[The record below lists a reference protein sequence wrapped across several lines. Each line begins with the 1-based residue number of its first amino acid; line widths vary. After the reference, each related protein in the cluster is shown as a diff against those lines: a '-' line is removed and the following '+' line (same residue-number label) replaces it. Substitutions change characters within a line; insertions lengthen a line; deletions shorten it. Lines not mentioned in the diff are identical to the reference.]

1 MAVRILLV
9 LGMLA
14 VLSSCG
20 QASSPAGKREKQG
33 GAEEAQHKT
42 EAQPKTV
49 TPVRDQEEEPTTVV
63 ADDMPTTGQANG
75 EARNSKPPTDGCL
88 GRYRGAGSVQY
99 SPDGQKIVFIS
110 AYYYVPD
117 QASASATAA
126 PGTKP
131 SEADNEICVVNADGT
146 GMVNLTDNSTDE
158 LYAAWSPDGTK
169 IAFARSFHRSDYYD
183 VDIFV
188 MKADGSNETKI
199 QDSADVTGLSWSP
212 DGQEIAFGASKPN
225 ESGGTEIQ
233 TIRADGSGTPRRLT
247 SEPVWQSSDAPDW
260 SPDGKWIAFQSD
272 RDTTRNSI
280 GEAGDIYVMQV
291 GDTHQWRQLTDGPF
305 ADNSPAWSPDGTEI
319 AFIRTE
325 GGTYIHKVNMDA
337 SKDTRLAAG
346 GSQLW
351 GGPTWSPDGKHIAYA
366 GPDGGILRVDSDG
379 SD

>member
-9 LGMLA
+9 LAVLA
-14 VLSSCG
+14 VLYGCG
-20 QASSPAGKREKQG
+20 QVSSPAEKQETQG
-33 GAEEAQHKT
+33 GVEEKQAKT
-42 EAQPKTV
+42 AGIADPHEEKPASVVETQPKT
-49 TPVRDQEEEPTTVV
+49 
-63 ADDMPTTGQANG
+63 AAG
-75 EARNSKPPTDGCL
+75 GCL
-88 GRYRGAGSVQY
+88 GEYRNFGSVQY
-99 SPDGQKIVFIS
+99 SPDGRKIVFIS
-110 AYYYVPD
+110 EYYYVPD
-117 QASASATAA
+117 QASASASVA
-126 PGTKP
+126 PGTKA

-146 GMVNLTDNSTDE
+146 GMVNLTNDSADE

-169 IAFARSFHRSDYYD
+169 IAFARSFHPYPNYYD

-225 ESGGTEIQ
+225 EQGGTEIQ
-233 TIRADGSGTPRRLT
+233 TMRADGSGTPRRLT

-272 RDTTRNSI
+272 RDTTRDSI
-280 GEAGDIYVMQV
+280 GDAGDIYVMQV
-291 GDTHQWRQLTDGPF
+291 GDTHQWRQLTDGSA

-325 GGTYIHKVNMDA
+325 GAATAIYKVNMDG
-337 SKDTRLAAG
+337 SKETPLTAG
-346 GSQLW
+346 GPQSLA
-351 GGPTWSPDGKHIAYA
+351 GPTWSPDGKHIAYI
-366 GPDGGILRVDSDG
+366 GPNLGILRVDSDG